1 MKKLIKKCLVLAGV
15 ITIAASCQY
24 KFIVEPVV
32 PPPDPE
38 DTISFSLQIEPVFTN
53 TDCISCHTTGQTKHD
68 LTSGNAYNSISSM
81 SLTDTDDPESSI
93 IYVKPHPSGSHYKKY
108 SSSDA
113 ALVLQWIEQGA
124 KNN

>member
-1 MKKLIKKCLVLAGV
+1 MAGI

-38 DTISFSLQIEPVFTN
+38 DTISFSLQIEPIYTN
-53 TDCISCHTTGQTKHD
+53 TGCIGCHTAGQQKPD
-68 LTSGNAYNSISSM
+68 LTTGNAFNSISSM
-81 SLTDTDDPESSI
+81 GLTNTDDPESSI
-93 IYVKPHPSGSHYKKY
+93 IYVKPNPSGSHYLKY

-113 ALVLQWIEQGA
+113 AFVLQWIEQGA